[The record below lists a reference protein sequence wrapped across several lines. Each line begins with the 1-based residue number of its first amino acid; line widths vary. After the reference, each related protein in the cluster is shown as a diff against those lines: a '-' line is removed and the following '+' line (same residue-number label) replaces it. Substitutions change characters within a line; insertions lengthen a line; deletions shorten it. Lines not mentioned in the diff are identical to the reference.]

1 MCMDICRCS
10 LNAMATLEY
19 DFTSSEMKQFLLE
32 IMLGSNYDIGTFAFN
47 KQLRILSSAIDKGFI
62 DVKIGDVYKLSE
74 KGLEYVSMC

>member
-1 MCMDICRCS
+1 
-10 LNAMATLEY
+10 
-19 DFTSSEMKQFLLE
+19 LLE

>member
-1 MCMDICRCS
+1 MDICRCS

>member
-1 MCMDICRCS
+1 MDICRCS

-32 IMLGSNYDIGTFAFN
+32 IMLGSNYDIDTFAFN

>member
-1 MCMDICRCS
+1 MDICRCS

-74 KGLEYVSMC
+74 KGLDYVSMC

>member
-1 MCMDICRCS
+1 
-10 LNAMATLEY
+10 MATLEY